1 MSTCYRHPE
10 REAYVR
16 CQRCERFICPECQ
29 VEAAVGFLC
38 PDDAGQGS
46 IGARITSMAP
56 RQVRTAI
63 RSNAPVVTYTL
74 MAICVAVYAL
84 QIVLGDSFTLAWLYT
99 PYATVT
105 EPWRMIT
112 SAFLHDPNSILHI
125 LFNMYSLWIFGRVI
139 EPILGRARYLTLY
152 LISAFAGSVGV
163 LWLSGA
169 GTMVYGASGA
179 IFGLMAA
186 YFVILRS
193 IGGNTTQMVGLIA
206 INLVSGFII
215 QGVAWQAHLGGMI
228 AGGVV
233 AYIYSRYRYSGQ
245 ESRRRF
251 LVSVTIGAL
260 LVLTVAGVLHLL
272 GYF

>member
-1 MSTCYRHPE
+1 
-10 REAYVR
+10 
-16 CQRCERFICPECQ
+16 
-29 VEAAVGFLC
+29 
-38 PDDAGQGS
+38 
-46 IGARITSMAP
+46 MAP

-63 RSNAPVVTYTL
+63 RSNAPVVTYAL

-84 QIVLGDSFTLAWLYT
+84 QILLGGSFTLAWLYT

-105 EPWRMIT
+105 EPWRIIT

-125 LFNMYSLWIFGRVI
+125 LFNMDSLWIFGRVI
-139 EPILGRARYLTLY
+139 EPILGRARFLTLY

-193 IGGNTTQMVGLIA
+193 VGGNTTQMVGLIA

-251 LVSVTIGAL
+251 LVSLTIGAL